1 MIYEVCE
8 LVAAQLRDSAVG
20 VNALV
25 GSVPLAPADPALE
38 PVTVKTEFEVP
49 YLAFGRVPAAAWG
62 AGPLVLV
69 RCGVAILV
77 LYPRQSDKT
86 LDVENRRLSALLR
99 VVRRSLGHWLEDA
112 RYPDR
117 ELRDVQVVGPLAP
130 IRVVP
135 TVAMLGG
142 EDAVD
147 VVGGAVLLELNVTD
161 RWAEAITP
169 LTP

>member
-69 RCGVAILV
+69 RRADDTGEFSMPSSPDILTDDSRCGVAILV

-99 VVRRSLGHWLEDA
+99 VVRRSLGHLS
-112 RYPDR
+112 
-117 ELRDVQVVGPLAP
+117 L
-130 IRVVP
+130 IH
-135 TVAMLGG
+135 
-142 EDAVD
+142 
-147 VVGGAVLLELNVTD
+147 
-161 RWAEAITP
+161 I
-169 LTP
+169 